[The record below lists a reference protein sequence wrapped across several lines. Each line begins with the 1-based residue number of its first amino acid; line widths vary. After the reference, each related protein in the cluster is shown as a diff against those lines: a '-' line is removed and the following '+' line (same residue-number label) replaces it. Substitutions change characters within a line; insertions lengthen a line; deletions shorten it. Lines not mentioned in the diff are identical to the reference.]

1 MILAATIELDAACA
15 GAVELAKAAAVRRAG
30 VFEVGDYL
38 GVETNG
44 TRVATHT
51 FTCNHPGYP
60 GWRWAVTVVRAARA
74 RVVTISEVNLMPADG
89 ALLAQPWVPWSERI
103 SAGDI
108 TPGAMLPTPSDDIR
122 LEPGFTGGE
131 GAVDTDPAEW
141 AQLRAVI
148 AELGLGRE
156 RVLSL
161 EGRDLTAER
170 WLAGDGGPD
179 NAMTQQAPALCET
192 CGYFVALKGSL
203 GRLFGVCA
211 NEFSPSDGRT
221 VSRDHGCGGH
231 SDVPEP
237 ALGIDLGLPV
247 WDTIS
252 VDEWLFD

>member
-1 MILAATIELDAACA
+1 MAATIELDAACA
-15 GAVELAKAAAVRRAG
+15 GAVDLAKAAAVRRAG
-30 VFEVGDYL
+30 VFEVGDHV
-38 GVETNG
+38 GVDAND
-44 TRVATHT
+44 TRVATHY

-60 GWRWAVTVVRAARA
+60 GWRWAVTVVRASRA
-74 RVVTISEVNLMPADG
+74 RVVTISEVNLVPAEG

-103 SAGDI
+103 GAGDI
-108 TPGAMLPTPSDDIR
+108 TPGAMLPTPSDDVR

-131 GAVDTDPAEW
+131 GAVDADPADW
-141 AQLRAVI
+141 SQLRAVI

-156 RVLSL
+156 RVLSP
-161 EGRDLTAER
+161 EGRDLAAER

-192 CGYFVALKGSL
+192 CGYFIALGGSL
-203 GRLFGVCA
+203 GRLFGACA
-211 NEFSPSDGRT
+211 NEFSPSDGRL

-237 ALGIDLGLPV
+237 ASGIDLGLPV

>member
-1 MILAATIELDAACA
+1 MAATIELDAACA
-15 GAVELAKAAAVRRAG
+15 GAVDLAKAAAVRRAG

-38 GVETNG
+38 GVDAND

-74 RVVTISEVNLMPADG
+74 RVVTISEVNLIPADG

-108 TPGAMLPTPSDDIR
+108 TPGAMLPTPSDDAR

-131 GAVDTDPAEW
+131 GALDTDPAEW
-141 AQLRAVI
+141 SQLRAVI

-156 RVLSL
+156 RVLSPA
-161 EGRDLTAER
+161 GRDLTAER

-203 GRLFGVCA
+203 GRLFGACA
-211 NEFSPSDGRT
+211 NEFSPSDGRI

-237 ALGIDLGLPV
+237 TSGIDLGLPV